1 LFGGFMKGNAMQK
14 FKYTAKNAT
23 GSQVSGSVS
32 ATSEAEA
39 VSQLQKQSLTVLM
52 VKPEGS
58 RLLNFKLFGGGD
70 PRPHAKSEDMVLFT
84 RQMAT
89 MISAGIPLIEA
100 LEVQAE
106 QVSDKGFR
114 AAIRRIVE
122 RVRSGSDLSAALAE
136 YPKIFKPIFLNM
148 IRAGEASGQLDEIM
162 LRLAEY
168 QEASVALRREI
179 KAAMTYPVV
188 SLALITGITLFLMV
202 GILPKFKQIFDNL
215 MASNPKASLPGI
227 TKFMLSLSLMMRDNF
242 LVGCLAVAGLVVAV
256 VLYVRTNPG
265 EYQWHWLKLRIP
277 VFGSLFRKVAM
288 SRFSRTF
295 ATLIRSG
302 VPILGSLEIVAGTA
316 GNRIVA
322 DAVMQAKESVRQGNT
337 LAEPLARSGV
347 FPPMVTRM
355 ISIGEKSG
363 AMESLL
369 VKISEFYDQQV
380 SATVESLTSLI
391 EPIMIGVMGVMV
403 GSIVLS
409 VFLPILKVQQLVS
422 K

>member
-1 LFGGFMKGNAMQK
+1 MQK
-14 FKYTAKNAT
+14 FKYTAKNSNGT
-23 GSQVSGSVS
+23 QVSGAVS
-32 ATSEAEA
+32 AATESEAVA
-39 VSQLQKQSLTVLM
+39 QIQKQALTVLS
-52 VKPEGS
+52 VKAESAGFSLGS
-58 RLLNFKLFGGGD
+58 IFGKGD
-70 PRPHAKSEDMVLFT
+70 PRPHVKADDMVLFT

-89 MISAGIPLIEA
+89 MIGAGIPLLEC

-114 AAIRRIVE
+114 CAIRRIAE
-122 RVRSGSDLSAALAE
+122 SVRQGSDLSASLAL
-136 YPKIFKPIFLNM
+136 YPKVFQPMYINM
-148 IRAGEASGQLDEIM
+148 IRAGEASGQLDEI
-162 LRLAEY
+162 LVRLAEY
-168 QEASVALRREI
+168 EESSVQLRREI
-179 KAAMTYPVV
+179 KAAMTYPVI

-227 TKFMLSLSLMMRDNF
+227 TRFMLTLSLAMRENF
-242 LVGCLAVAGLVVAV
+242 LVGTVAIVGIIIAIVV
-256 VLYVRTNPG
+256 YIRTPPG
-265 EYQWHWLKLRIP
+265 EYQWHWLKLRLP
-277 VFGSLFRKVAM
+277 VFGPLFRKVAM

-302 VPILGSLEIVAGTA
+302 VPILGALEIVAGTA
-316 GNRIVA
+316 GNRIVS
-322 DAVMQAKESVRQGNT
+322 DAVMVAKESVRQGNT
-337 LAEPLARSGV
+337 LAEPLAKSGV

-363 AMESLL
+363 AMEGLL

-391 EPIMIGVMGVMV
+391 EPIMIGIMGVMV

-409 VFLPILKVQQLVS
+409 VFLPILKLQQLVTR
-422 K
+422 

>member
-1 LFGGFMKGNAMQK
+1 MRK
-14 FKYTAKNAT
+14 FKYTAKNAGGGT
-23 GSQVSGSVS
+23 VSGSVT
-32 ATSEAEA
+32 APSEADA
-39 VSQLQKQSLTVLM
+39 VTQLQRQSLTVLK
-52 VKPEGS
+52 VKAEGDS
-58 RLLNFKLFGGGD
+58 LFTMNLFGGRD
-70 PRPHAKSEDMVLFT
+70 PRPHVKPDDMVLFT

-89 MISAGIPLIEA
+89 MISAGIPLLEA

-106 QVSDKGFR
+106 QATDKGFR
-114 AAIRRIVE
+114 IAIGRIAE
-122 RVRSGSDLSAALAE
+122 MVRTGSDLSTALGR
-136 YPKIFKPIFLNM
+136 YPKIFKPIFINM
-148 IRAGEASGQLDEIM
+148 IRAGEASGQLDEIL

-179 KAAMTYPVV
+179 KAAMTYPVI

-202 GILPKFKQIFDNL
+202 GILPKFKTIFDSL
-215 MASNPKASLPGI
+215 LASNPDASLPGI
-227 TKFMLSLSLMMRDNF
+227 TRFMLSLSLTMRDNF
-242 LVGCLAVAGLVVAV
+242 LIGFLVGVALIVAV
-256 VLYVRTNPG
+256 VLYVRTG
-265 EYQWHWLKLRIP
+265 SGQWQWHWLMLRLP
-277 VFGSLFRKVAM
+277 VFGPLFSKVAM

-302 VPILGSLEIVAGTA
+302 VPILGSLDIVAGTA
-316 GNRIVA
+316 GNRIIS
-322 DAVMQAKESVRQGNT
+322 DAVIVAKESVRQGNT
-337 LAEPLARSGV
+337 LAEPLAASGV

-363 AMESLL
+363 ALESLL
-369 VKISEFYDQQV
+369 SKISEFFDQQV

-409 VFLPILKVQQLVS
+409 VFLPILKLQQLVT

>member
-1 LFGGFMKGNAMQK
+1 MQK
-14 FKYTAKNAT
+14 FTYTAKNAT
-23 GSQVSGSVS
+23 GLQVSGSVS
-32 ATSEAEA
+32 ASTESDA
-39 VSQLQKQSLTVLM
+39 VGQLQKQSLTVLK
-52 VKPEGS
+52 VRPEGS
-58 RLLNFKLFGGGD
+58 GMFGFGLFGKRD
-70 PRPHAKSEDMVLFT
+70 PRPHVKSDDMVLFT

-89 MISAGIPLIEA
+89 MISAGIPLLEA

-114 AAIRRIVE
+114 VAIRRIVE
-122 RVRSGSDLSAALAE
+122 RVRTGSDLSAALAE
-136 YPKIFKPIFLNM
+136 YPKIFKAIFVNM
-148 IRAGEASGQLDEIM
+148 IRAGEASGQLDEIL

-179 KAAMTYPVV
+179 KAAMTYPVI

-202 GILPKFKQIFDNL
+202 GILPKFKLIFDNL

-227 TKFMLSLSLMMRDNF
+227 TKFMLNLSLAMRDHF
-242 LVGCLAVAGLVVAV
+242 VVGILAIIALVVALI
-256 VLYVRTNPG
+256 LYVRTGPG
-265 EYQWHWLKLRIP
+265 EWQWHWLKLRIP
-277 VFGSLFRKVAM
+277 VFGALFSKVAM

-302 VPILGSLEIVAGTA
+302 VPILGALDIVAGTA
-316 GNRIVA
+316 GNRIVS

-337 LAEPLARSGV
+337 LAEPLARSGI

-391 EPIMIGVMGVMV
+391 EPLMIGVMGVMV

-409 VFLPILKVQQLVS
+409 VFLPILKLQQLVTR
-422 K
+422 

>member
-1 LFGGFMKGNAMQK
+1 MQK
-14 FKYTAKNAT
+14 FKYTAKNAS
-23 GSQVSGSVS
+23 GAQVSGAVS
-32 ATSEAEA
+32 AATEGEA
-39 VSQLQKQSLTVLM
+39 VTQLQRQALTVLKI
-52 VKPEGS
+52 KPEGAS
-58 RLLNFKLFGGGD
+58 LMSVNLFGGGD
-70 PRPHAKSEDMVLFT
+70 PRPHVGPDDMVLFT

-89 MISAGIPLIEA
+89 MIGAGIPLLEA

-114 AAIRRIVE
+114 VAIRRISE
-122 RVRSGSDLSAALAE
+122 MVRTGSDLSAALGQ
-136 YPKIFKPIFLNM
+136 YPKIFKPIFTNM
-148 IRAGEASGQLDEIM
+148 IRAGEASGQLDEI
-162 LRLAEY
+162 LIRLAEY

-179 KAAMTYPVV
+179 KAAMTYPVI

-202 GILPKFKQIFDNL
+202 GILPKFKMIFDNL
-215 MASNPKASLPGI
+215 LASNPKATLPGI
-227 TKFMLSLSLMMRDNF
+227 TKFMLSLSLIMREHF
-242 LVGCLAVAGLVVAV
+242 LVGALAAAGLIVAI
-256 VLYVRTNPG
+256 VLYIRTRTG
-265 EYQWHWLKLRIP
+265 EYQWHWFKLRLP
-277 VFGSLFRKVAM
+277 VFGGLFSKVAM

-302 VPILGSLEIVAGTA
+302 VPILGALEIVAGTA
-316 GNRIVA
+316 GNRIVS

-337 LAEPLARSGV
+337 LAEPLAESGV

-369 VKISEFYDQQV
+369 GKISEFYDQQV
-380 SATVESLTSLI
+380 GATVESLTSLI

-409 VFLPILKVQQLVS
+409 VFLPILKLQQLVTR
-422 K
+422 

>member
-1 LFGGFMKGNAMQK
+1 VLKIRSDKGGSSILNMSLFG
-14 FKYTAKNAT
+14 
-23 GSQVSGSVS
+23 S
-32 ATSEAEA
+32 
-39 VSQLQKQSLTVLM
+39 
-52 VKPEGS
+52 
-58 RLLNFKLFGGGD
+58 GD
-70 PRPHAKSEDMVLFT
+70 PKPHVKSDDMVLFT

-89 MISAGIPLIEA
+89 MISAGIPLLEA

-114 AAIRRIVE
+114 VAIGNIADM
-122 RVRSGSDLSAALAE
+122 VRTGSDLSASLAE
-136 YPKIFKPIFLNM
+136 YPKIFKPIFINM
-148 IRAGEASGQLDEIM
+148 IRAGEASGQLDEIL

-168 QEASVALRREI
+168 QEATVALRREI
-179 KAAMTYPVV
+179 KAAMTYPVI

-215 MASNPKASLPGI
+215 MASNPKASLPAI
-227 TKFMLSLSLMMRDNF
+227 TKFMLDLSILMRDNF
-242 LVGCLAVAGLVVAV
+242 MVGILGIVAAIVGLV
-256 VLYVRTNPG
+256 LYTRTKTG
-265 EYQWHWLKLRIP
+265 EWQWHWLKLRLPI
-277 VFGSLFRKVAM
+277 FGPLFSKVAM

-316 GNRIVA
+316 GNRIVS
-322 DAVMQAKESVRQGNT
+322 DAVMEAKESVRQGRT
-337 LAEPLARSGV
+337 LAEPLAESGV

-369 VKISEFYDQQV
+369 MKISEFYDQQV

-391 EPIMIGVMGVMV
+391 EPLMIGVMGVMV

-409 VFLPILKVQQLVS
+409 VFLPILKIQELVS
-422 K
+422 R

>member
-1 LFGGFMKGNAMQK
+1 MQK
-14 FKYTAKNAT
+14 FKYTAKNAV

-32 ATSEAEA
+32 AATEADA
-39 VSQLQKQSLTVLM
+39 VSQIQKQSLTVLT

-58 RLLNFKLFGGGD
+58 GFLSFNFFGKHD

-89 MISAGIPLIEA
+89 MISAGIPLLEA

-106 QVSDKGFR
+106 QMSDKGFR
-114 AAIRRIVE
+114 VAIRRIVE
-122 RVRSGSDLSAALAE
+122 RVRTGSDLSTALSD

-148 IRAGEASGQLDEIM
+148 IRAGEASGQLDEIL

-179 KAAMTYPVV
+179 KAAMTYPVI
-188 SLALITGITLFLMV
+188 SLALIAGITLFLMV
-202 GILPKFKQIFDNL
+202 GILPKFKMIFDNL

-227 TKFMLSLSLMMRDNF
+227 TKFMLNLSLAMRDHF
-242 LVGCLAVAGLVVAV
+242 VVGALAVIGLAVAV
-256 VLYVRTNPG
+256 VLYVRTGPG
-265 EYQWHWLKLRIP
+265 EWQWHWLKLRIP
-277 VFGSLFRKVAM
+277 VFGTLFSKVAM

-302 VPILGSLEIVAGTA
+302 VPILGSLEIVAGTS
-316 GNRIVA
+316 GNRIVS
-322 DAVMQAKESVRQGNT
+322 DAVMEAKESVRQGNT

-355 ISIGEKSG
+355 ISIGEISG
-363 AMESLL
+363 SREGLL

-391 EPIMIGVMGVMV
+391 EPLMIGVMGVMV

-409 VFLPILKVQQLVS
+409 VFLPILKLQQLVAR
-422 K
+422 

>member
-1 LFGGFMKGNAMQK
+1 MKGATMQK
-14 FKYTAKNAT
+14 FKYTAKNTT
-23 GSQVSGSVS
+23 GSQVSGSVN

-39 VSQLQKQSLTVLM
+39 VNQLQKQSLTVLM

-58 RLLNFKLFGGGD
+58 SLWSFKLFGGGD

-89 MISAGIPLIEA
+89 MISAGIPLLEA

-114 AAIRRIVE
+114 VAIRRIVD
-122 RVRSGSDLSAALAE
+122 RVRSGSDLSAALAD

-148 IRAGEASGQLDEIM
+148 IRAGEASGQLDEIL

-179 KAAMTYPVV
+179 KAAMTYPVI
-188 SLALITGITLFLMV
+188 SLSLITGITLFLMV

-215 MASNPKASLPGI
+215 MSSNPKASLPGL
-227 TKFMLSLSLMMRDNF
+227 TKFMLSLSLAMRDHF
-242 LVGCLAVAGLVVAV
+242 LVGSLALIGLTVAI
-256 VLYVRTNPG
+256 VLYVRTGPG
-265 EYQWHWLKLRIP
+265 EWQWDWLKLRIP
-277 VFGSLFRKVAM
+277 VFGSLFSKVAM

-302 VPILGSLEIVAGTA
+302 VPILGALEIVAGTA

-322 DAVMQAKESVRQGNT
+322 DAVMEAKESVRQGNT

-363 AMESLL
+363 AMEGLL

-391 EPIMIGVMGVMV
+391 EPLMIGVMGVMV

-409 VFLPILKVQQLVS
+409 VFLPILKLQQLVS
-422 K
+422 R